1 MLKSLSKMK
10 ISRRKF
16 LKIAGLGGAAAAMN
30 SPTLFP
36 QNNNNKL
43 NRVIDPDYPFPYDSK
58 YFDSS
63 ERVVFL
69 DTNKMSINVLP
80 RKGIS
85 LDIRIVQ
92 FQENRIRTQTRLY
105 NSVDES
111 FEIPITNVNRLS
123 ILTYRIEYKE
133 IGEKTWKSTPQRIVK
148 TPLNYLDKGKME
160 VILIGDD
167 HTPDDADI
175 GNTVLLDE
183 DLRKL
188 RLNGDYINLFLNK
201 LRENPDYYP
210 EAGSEYAKL
219 MNGFT
224 LASTIKQILLNENPD
239 FIINL
244 GDHRGG
250 FGHKWRGLGLK
261 RQFDVTDKERDQYMK
276 IFKIGTRKIY
286 SALSPEIPIYWAL
299 GNHDGEMG
307 YNITRNSAIYYR
319 KKYFKLPGLSAGGS
333 PDENFYPL
341 SWGKKLDV
349 EDTYGNEH
357 LQGAL
362 FVVLDSQGY
371 TNQLP
376 RFPEDW
382 TLGPEQ
388 KQWLENILKIE
399 ATQKFVFLHHVL
411 GGWPAGP
418 SENRLDIAYG
428 RGPLFER
435 SDYEGLVTR
444 SDSIE
449 QVEITQILKENKVDV
464 VFYGHDHIFHT
475 HEIGKEIDGN
485 KLHACCV
492 GSPKH
497 RGEISFYDGAFWRQ
511 FYGDYGDYPGKTN
524 NADYWGPSGYTKLII
539 DKDGIQVDYIRSA
552 YNHPFT
558 NIPGNVAIG
567 DIVQSVV
574 FKN

>member
-1 MLKSLSKMK
+1 MK

-30 SPTLFP
+30 SPALFP

-43 NRVIDPDYPFPYDSK
+43 NSVIDPDYPFPYDSK

-69 DTNKMSINVLP
+69 DANKMSINVLP
-80 RKGIS
+80 KEGMS

-105 NSVDES
+105 SGVNES
-111 FEIPITNVNRLS
+111 LEVPITNVNRLS
-123 ILTYRIEYKE
+123 ILTYRIEYRE
-133 IGEKTWKSTPQRIVK
+133 IGERTWKSTPLRTVK
-148 TPLNYLDKGKME
+148 TPMHYVNTGRIE

-167 HTPDDADI
+167 HTPDDADM
-175 GNTVLLDE
+175 GSTVLYDE
-183 DLRKL
+183 ELRRL
-188 RLNGDYINLFLNK
+188 RLNGDYVNRFIKK
-201 LRENPDYYP
+201 LRGNPDYYP

-224 LASTIKQILLNENPD
+224 LASTLNYIHKNENPD

-250 FGHKWRGLGLK
+250 FGHKWPGLGLK
-261 RQFDVTDKERDQYMK
+261 DQFDITDQERDQYMK
-276 IFKIGTRKIY
+276 IFRLGTRKIY
-286 SALSPEIPIYWAL
+286 SVLSPEIPIYWAL

-307 YNITRNSAIYYR
+307 YGRTRNSAMPYR
-319 KKYFKLPGLSAGGS
+319 KKYFKLPGLSTGGS
-333 PDENFYPL
+333 SDENYYFVP
-341 SWGKKLDV
+341 WGKMLEV
-349 EDTYGNEH
+349 QDTYGNEH
-357 LQGAL
+357 LQGVL

-371 TNQLP
+371 TNQVPLL
-376 RFPEDW
+376 PEDW
-382 TLGPEQ
+382 TLGLEQ

-399 ATQKFVFLHHVL
+399 ATQKFVFIHHVL

-418 SENRLDIAYG
+418 SENRSDIAYG

-435 SDYEGLVTR
+435 AEYVGLV
-444 SDSIE
+444 SNPDNIE
-449 QVEITQILKENKVDV
+449 QVEVTQILKENKVDV

-475 HEIGKEIDGN
+475 HEIGQEMEGK

-492 GSPKH
+492 GSSKH
-497 RGEISFYDGAFWRQ
+497 RGELFWYEGAYWNR
-511 FYGDYGDYPGKTN
+511 FYGDYGDYPGETN

-539 DKDGIQVDYIRSA
+539 DKDGIRVDYIRSA

-558 NIPGNVAIG
+558 NIPWSVAIG

>member
-1 MLKSLSKMK
+1 MK

-16 LKIAGLGGAAAAMN
+16 LKIAGLGGATAAMN
-30 SPTLFP
+30 KPALFP
-36 QNNNNKL
+36 QNHNKL
-43 NRVIDPDYPFPYDSK
+43 NSAIDPDYPFPYDSK

-69 DTNKMSINVLP
+69 DTNEMSINVLP
-80 RKGIS
+80 REGMS
-85 LDIRIVQ
+85 LDIRIIQ
-92 FQENRIRTQTRLY
+92 SNEDRIWAQSKHFVGVNEGL
-105 NSVDES
+105 
-111 FEIPITNVNRLS
+111 EIPINS
-123 ILTYRIEYKE
+123 INWRPEFKYRIEYKE

-167 HTPDDADI
+167 HTPDDADM

-201 LRENPDYYP
+201 MRENPDYYP
-210 EAGSEYAKL
+210 ENGSEYAKL

-224 LASTIKQILLNENPD
+224 MASTIRHILLNENPD

-250 FGHKWRGLGLK
+250 FGHKWPGLGLK
-261 RQFDVTDKERDQYMK
+261 NQFDVTDQERDQYMK
-276 IFKIGTRKIY
+276 IFRIGTRKIY

-299 GNHDGEMG
+299 GNHDGELG
-307 YNITRNSAIYYR
+307 YNRTRNSAMYYR

-341 SWGKKLDV
+341 SWGKKLKIKDI
-349 EDTYGNEH
+349 YGNEH
-357 LQGAL
+357 FQGIL
-362 FVVLDSQGY
+362 FVILDSQGY
-371 TNQLP
+371 TSQTP
-376 RFPEDW
+376 RLPEDW
-382 TLGPEQ
+382 TLGLDQ
-388 KQWLENILKIE
+388 KQWLENILKTE
-399 ATQKFVFLHHVL
+399 AEKKFVFFHHVL

-418 SENRLDIAYG
+418 IESRLDIAYG
-428 RGPLFER
+428 RGPLFEYN
-435 SDYEGLVTR
+435 DYSSVVGQPDR
-444 SDSIE
+444 IE
-449 QVEITQILKENKVDV
+449 QLDITRILKENRVDL

-475 HEIGKEIDGN
+475 HEIGKKVNGR
-485 KLHACCV
+485 KLHAVCV

-497 RGEISFYDGAFWRQ
+497 RGEISWYDGAFWRQ

-524 NADYWGPSGYTKLII
+524 NADFWGPSGYTKLII
-539 DKDGIQVDYIRSA
+539 DKDGIRVDYIRSA
-552 YNHPFT
+552 YNHPLT
-558 NIPGNVAIG
+558 NIPESVVIG
-567 DIVQSVV
+567 DIVKSVV
-574 FKN
+574 F